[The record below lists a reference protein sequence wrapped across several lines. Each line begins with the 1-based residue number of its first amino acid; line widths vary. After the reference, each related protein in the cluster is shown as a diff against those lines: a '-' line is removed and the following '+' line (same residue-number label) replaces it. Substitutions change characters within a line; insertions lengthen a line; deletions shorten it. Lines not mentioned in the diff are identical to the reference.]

1 MPFASTLP
9 LMSAIRSSVHPA
21 SDGIA
26 VAMMLAV
33 ARNRAEVRQGARI
46 VLEIER
52 ELVAGAV
59 GQDGG
64 V

>member
-1 MPFASTLP
+1 
-9 LMSAIRSSVHPA
+9 MSAIRSSVHPA